1 MASDGIEAEVDEAEL
16 DGVIKAEWESTG
28 LLALPSAV
36 CCSCARSSLDPLMLV
51 CQLCRRAPQPPQLRR
66 VQPGGGPTH
75 ASSRCPGSRTLGWW
89 P

>member
-36 CCSCARSSLDPLMLV
+36 CCSCARSSLFLMVNNLLV
-51 CQLCRRAPQPPQLRR
+51 
-66 VQPGGGPTH
+66 
-75 ASSRCPGSRTLGWW
+75 LGKSKQV
-89 P
+89 